1 MILSQLKKDAED
13 YLGIKVTS
21 AVITV
26 PAYFTASQKEATK
39 QAAEIAGE
47 FTKRAI
53 EKTVGDE
60 NHKYGVKFEQVIPEL
75 SNILK

>member
-1 MILSQLKKDAED
+1 MVGK
-13 YLGIKVTS
+13 T
-21 AVITV
+21 
-26 PAYFTASQKEATK
+26 PK

-60 NHKYGVKFEQVIPEL
+60 NHKYGVKFEQVLLDLNEL
-75 SNILK
+75 LKI

>member
-1 MILSQLKKDAED
+1 MLKVERYKLPEWESLD
-13 YLGIKVTS
+13 
-21 AVITV
+21 
-26 PAYFTASQKEATK
+26 PK

-75 SNILK
+75 SDILK